1 MEKGYGVSIGVA
13 PALLSSDCNEPK
25 TVIEERSTP
34 PELERAIEDGI
45 VKVQRN
51 GMGTFIG
58 ISPTL
63 LSTDYKGPPAVIEKK
78 EGRDE

>member
-1 MEKGYGVSIGVA
+1 MRNAV
-13 PALLSSDCNEPK
+13 
-25 TVIEERSTP
+25 P
-34 PELERAIEDGI
+34 PQELERAIEDGI

-63 LSTDYKGPPAVIEKK
+63 LSTDYKGPPAVIEKR